1 MSDTLI
7 VSNWLPHLG
16 SPAMHTKLCAENQP
30 LKLVCIIALPRSS
43 KKAELTCWL
52 VGLSCPRTVQIFV
65 LKCARRPQSTAI
77 IVTLHSWGQ
86 CFHERLF
93 TMPRLHLLVRLAATA
108 ILYPI
113 AAARFWTVTKIYV
126 LNPVAF
132 PSGCDESG
140 ATNQPCTA
148 TRPGDPF
155 LATHTTQPPDATP
168 ITTSKDTYNGWDLE
182 VIEYYYP
189 AGALPRSELQ
199 AYDGD
204 YHYTYWYGHTTK
216 WLVDLTYTAPTSCPT
231 PLYSYTT
238 KVNLEYLQH
247 LPPDLSSLLSS
258 KATLEERE
266 VITSTRTIVTST
278 TAGNYV
284 TVTETSYYT
293 SATLHVKATDVAPA
307 PIQKLRERYS
317 MDYYLV
323 QCYLPGEEDP
333 WIKNCPHQAFGRCS
347 KIPEGPAVILA
358 IVGTL
363 FVLGFIEN
371 LFWFRRLMLGQWALR
386 CGTVCWWFIATLL
399 MIFVSRY
406 EVGRDPEDQEELR
419 RQWKEMSFWLKM
431 KLWLQWGFR
440 LKYPERWLGPRKPVS
455 GGERIEMG
463 IGGGGNGGGNG
474 SGNGSGSGGG
484 TGGARAREQVEHDD
498 TPLPPY
504 PGPPSSSVSDG
515 HSMNSGTTAA
525 TREPV
530 LGNPNAVLG
539 SGLGS
544 NTVVI
549 GSRMSPGQQQTA
561 ASPRQ
566 Q

>member
-1 MSDTLI
+1 M
-7 VSNWLPHLG
+7 
-16 SPAMHTKLCAENQP
+16 
-30 LKLVCIIALPRSS
+30 
-43 KKAELTCWL
+43 
-52 VGLSCPRTVQIFV
+52 
-65 LKCARRPQSTAI
+65 ARI
-77 IVTLHSWGQ
+77 
-86 CFHERLF
+86 
-93 TMPRLHLLVRLAATA
+93 HLLVRLAATA

-132 PSGCDESG
+132 PSGCDQSG
-140 ATNQPCTA
+140 ATNQPCTT
-148 TRPGDPF
+148 TRLGDPF

-168 ITTSKDTYNGWDLE
+168 ITTSKNTYDGWDLE

-199 AYDGD
+199 ADAGD
-204 YHYTYWYGHTTK
+204 YHYTYSYGHTTK
-216 WLVDLTYTAPTSCPT
+216 WLVDLTFTVPTPCPT
-231 PLYSYTT
+231 PSQSYTT
-238 KVNLEYLQH
+238 KVNLEYLQY
-247 LPPDLSSLLSS
+247 LPPDLTPLLSS
-258 KATLEERE
+258 KATLEKR
-266 VITSTRTIVTST
+266 SHRDL
-278 TAGNYV
+278 
-284 TVTETSYYT
+284 SYYT

-307 PIQKLRERYS
+307 PIQMLRERVS
-317 MDYYLV
+317 MDYYLER
-323 QCYLPGEEDP
+323 CSLPGEEDHR
-333 WIKNCPHQAFGRCS
+333 IENCPHQAFGRCS

-363 FVLGFIEN
+363 F
-371 LFWFRRLMLGQWALR
+371 WALR
-386 CGTVCWWFIATLL
+386 CGTVCWWFVATLL
-399 MIFVSRY
+399 MIFVTRY

-463 IGGGGNGGGNG
+463 IDGGGNGG
-474 SGNGSGSGGG
+474 GNGSGSGGG
-484 TGGARAREQVEHDD
+484 TGGLGRESRWNTMIH
-498 TPLPPY
+498 LCHLILA
-504 PGPPSSSVSDG
+504 PPSSSVSDG

-525 TREPV
+525 TRKPV

-561 ASPRQ
+561 ASPRRQ
-566 Q
+566 DTDEGTADGGIRAI